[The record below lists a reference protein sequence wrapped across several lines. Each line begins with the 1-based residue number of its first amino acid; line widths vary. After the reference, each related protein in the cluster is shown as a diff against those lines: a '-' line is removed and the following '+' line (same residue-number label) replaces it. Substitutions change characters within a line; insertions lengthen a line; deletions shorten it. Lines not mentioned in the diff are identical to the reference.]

1 MPPDREGGKTESD
14 LYISIAVV
22 RLTVTASRRRVQQGE
37 GTNGERRTRRD
48 EERGKDQRQGESQN
62 RKSSLR
68 AFRVDSWRSLR
79 AARRRTIG
87 GGIVGS
93 EEGEEDEEI
102 LRLNTGVPVH
112 GDAPPGSGPA
122 PVRGGGGVLSYENLS
137 LIGSNSSRAPMWNKA
152 HQGFRPQSA
161 FDELKMSSGVTR
173 MDLSAG

>member
-122 PVRGGGGVLSYENLS
+122 PVRGGGEYYRMRISPSSDPIVRGRRCGIK
-137 LIGSNSSRAPMWNKA
+137 LIRDSDRNPHSMN
-152 HQGFRPQSA
+152 
-161 FDELKMSSGVTR
+161 
-173 MDLSAG
+173 